1 MKGSPTGHQTT
12 PLIGILWQWDRKG
25 ILLVRMKANDF
36 GYFSIYEQ
44 FKFQA
49 QLG

>member
-1 MKGSPTGHQTT
+1 M
-12 PLIGILWQWDRKG
+12 IGFGDLNLGMNSIY
-25 ILLVRMKANDF
+25 F

-49 QLG
+49 QLS